1 MKQMIDFI
9 RNGTVI
15 DHIKSGEAFKV
26 LEVLQLIDHITG
38 GQCKVMIGCNF
49 DSGVIGQ
56 KDIIKISGGFLTQKE
71 VNQVSLIAPSATV
84 SIIRDSQ
91 IADKFKLQV
100 EKELYNIISCRNPNC
115 ITNVETMAT
124 RFHTLSADAGEFQC
138 HYCEVIME
146 KPDLRFV

>member
-1 MKQMIDFI
+1 MKQIDFI

-15 DHIKSGEAFKV
+15 DHIKAGEAFKV
-26 LEVLQLIDHITG
+26 LEVLQMIEHISE

-49 DSGVIGQ
+49 DSGEIGR

-71 VNQVSLIAPSATV
+71 VNQVSLIAPRATV
-84 SIIRDSQ
+84 SIIRESR
-91 IADKFKLQV
+91 IIDKYSLQV
-100 EKELYNIISCRNPNC
+100 ETELHNIIACRNPNC
-115 ITNVETMAT
+115 ITNVESMPT

-146 KPDLRFV
+146 KEDLRFV

>member
-1 MKQMIDFI
+1 MKQIDFI

-15 DHIKSGEAFKV
+15 DHIKAGESFKV
-26 LEVLQLIDHITG
+26 LEVLQMIEHISE

-49 DSGVIGQ
+49 DSGEIGR

-71 VNQVSLIAPSATV
+71 VNQVSLIAPRATV
-84 SIIRDSQ
+84 SIIRDSR
-91 IADKFKLQV
+91 ISDKYKLQV
-100 EKELYNIISCRNPNC
+100 EPELYNIIACRNPNC
-115 ITNVETMAT
+115 ITNMESMPT

-146 KPDLRFV
+146 KEDLRFV